1 MNLYVAFQTK
11 DVWDSAEA
19 GEVGPRGRK
28 VTAEVKLL
36 DLDPEGGRR
45 LELQDHAPSLLR
57 QVQQDVHSHHDLH
70 LVVDLLW

>member
-1 MNLYVAFQTK
+1 MNLYVAFQTE
-11 DVWDSAEA
+11 DVWDSAET
-19 GEVGPRGRK
+19 GEVGPRGRE
-28 VTAEVKLL
+28 VAAEVKLL
-36 DLDPEGGRR
+36 DLGPEGGRR